1 MRPIAAL
8 SLNHFK
14 HITCGSGGMVLTDDD
29 RLRHIASLFV
39 DKCFQREEKIRNPFF
54 VAPNYQMTE
63 LQGAV
68 ALAQLDRVHD
78 IVASRNRLGTKL
90 NALLAGVPAV
100 RPQTVPQGLKQPI
113 SYIYFGSIW
122 SFSAVPRRF
131 RPGAGG
137 RGHPQRGSPDHRGPP
152 GLSLRYFSEAVCF
165 SHDVSVRSRVR

>member
-1 MRPIAAL
+1 MR
-8 SLNHFK
+8 
-14 HITCGSGGMVLTDDD
+14 
-29 RLRHIASLFV
+29 
-39 DKCFQREEKIRNPFF
+39 QREEKIRNPFF

-78 IVASRNRLGTKL
+78 IVASRNRLGAKL

-122 SFSAVPRRF
+122 SFSAVPRANSPR
-131 RPGAGG
+131 RWRPRASPARLTRSPGAARFISTIFFRSGLLFPPRRIRSIEG
-137 RGHPQRGSPDHRGPP
+137 TVEATALLLKLRSTAGSQ
-152 GLSLRYFSEAVCF
+152 
-165 SHDVSVRSRVR
+165 